1 MADVE
6 IEDWEAGISYE
17 IERVVLKR
25 GTDSCYVILDNGE
38 RFVINIDIVVGSVL
52 EKGKV
57 ITGADLAEILKKQR
71 VITVKKDAYRIATN
85 KPRSEFQMVQK
96 LKERKYEQ
104 DEIALAIKF
113 LYEFK
118 LLNDLGFAKSFVAN
132 KLITKRFGLS
142 RMRIELKRTG
152 VSKEVIDEAL
162 ASEFPNDEVEIF
174 QLALEA
180 AERKLR
186 LIANKDAVK
195 KRNSMIQFLTRQG
208 FTWKTI
214 NRVCEKI
221 LN

>member
-38 RFVINIDIVVGSVL
+38 RFVINVDIVVGNVL
-52 EKGKV
+52 EKGKE
-57 ITGADLAEILKKQR
+57 ITGAELAEILKKQR

-162 ASEFPNDEVEIF
+162 ASEFPNDEAEIF

-208 FTWKTI
+208 FTWKII

>member
-38 RFVINIDIVVGSVL
+38 RFVINVDIVVGNVL
-52 EKGKV
+52 EKGKE
-57 ITGADLAEILKKQR
+57 ITGAELAEILKKQR

>member
-1 MADVE
+1 M
-6 IEDWEAGISYE
+6 
-17 IERVVLKR
+17 
-25 GTDSCYVILDNGE
+25 
-38 RFVINIDIVVGSVL
+38 
-52 EKGKV
+52 
-57 ITGADLAEILKKQR
+57 
-71 VITVKKDAYRIATN
+71 KKDAYRIATN

>member
-132 KLITKRFGLS
+132 KLITKRYGLS